1 MRSFVKWLG
10 LAAVGASL
18 TGCVSQGQYK
28 KVVAERDSLRNELTA
43 VRTEADEYKNQLG
56 AVTEMSA
63 TKDEQITSLSTQ
75 NSELQS
81 QLDEIN
87 KQYAE
92 VLERANN
99 PLPAAL
105 AGELSGFANA
115 NKDLIDFDATRGMI
129 KFKSDL
135 SFPLGSVELT
145 PKAKD
150 AIAKLAKILNEG
162 GVSDYQLM
170 IAGHTDAVAVNRPE
184 TVKAG
189 HKDNWYLSAH
199 RAIAVGKAL
208 QGQKVAPHRLAMVGY
223 ADQRP
228 LASNATDDGRA
239 KNRRVELL
247 IMPVKA
253 EQANA
258 DWLKAPS
265 KKTTVGS
272 KKSAGTDASVKTD
285 SGPAYNK

>member
-18 TGCVSQGQYK
+18 TGCVSSQQYK
-28 KVVAERDSLRNELTA
+28 QVVAERDSLRQELST
-43 VRTEADEYKNQLG
+43 VRSEADEYKNQLG
-56 AVTEMSA
+56 AITEASA

-75 NSELQS
+75 NSELQA

-87 KQYAE
+87 RQYAE

-105 AGELSGFANA
+105 AGELSEFATA
-115 NKDLIDFDATRGMI
+115 NKDIIDFDSTRGMV

-135 SFPLGSVELT
+135 SFPAGSVELT

-150 AIAKLAKILNEG
+150 AIAKLSKILNER
-162 GVSDYQLM
+162 GVADYQLM

-208 QGQKVAPHRLAMVGY
+208 QSHQVSAHRLAMVGY

-228 LASNATDDGRA
+228 VASNATEDGRA

-258 DWLKAPS
+258 EWLKTGKKTAS
-265 KKTTVGS
+265 KKTTTS
-272 KKSAGTDASVKTD
+272 SEKDANVKTD
-285 SGPAYNK
+285 SGPAFNK